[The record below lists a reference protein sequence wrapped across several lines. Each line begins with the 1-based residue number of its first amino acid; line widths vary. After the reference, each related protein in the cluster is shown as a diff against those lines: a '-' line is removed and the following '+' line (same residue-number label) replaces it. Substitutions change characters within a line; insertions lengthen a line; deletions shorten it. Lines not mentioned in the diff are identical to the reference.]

1 MIDDTDIMAC
11 GHIVAPEVEREIEQN
26 PELDEL
32 VASDAWGGRS
42 RMGVIIPGRSEDDL
56 RKDVADFADM
66 VFDAQIFGIL
76 CCINDI
82 VIPCADFCI
91 FGIMLQLHRDPDD
104 FMAGVAK
111 QKRGQRAVNAAAH
124 GNCDF

>member
-56 RKDVADFADM
+56 WKDVADFADM

-76 CCINDI
+76 
-82 VIPCADFCI
+82 
-91 FGIMLQLHRDPDD
+91 
-104 FMAGVAK
+104 
-111 QKRGQRAVNAAAH
+111 
-124 GNCDF
+124 